1 MSKCQQS
8 LSRPFN
14 FLQTPFTYLGTPNET
29 IHARI
34 SILVKCIGK
43 GWRFP
48 FYFPLYYSER
58 PALSTDCWQAFLE
71 RFCFSV
77 YMHAFSD
84 THMQTAQS
92 LQRQRLDVVRCC
104 SEKLCCRL
112 RSSRSRKRYQRHNEN
127 VSSSSEVR
135 HEGLTSSESQAD
147 FCVHISLCAGV
158 K

>member
-1 MSKCQQS
+1 MTNVSNHSQGPLIFSKHPS
-8 LSRPFN
+8 LTLAHPMK
-14 FLQTPFTYLGTPNET
+14 QFTAEFQYWWS
-29 IHARI
+29 AM
-34 SILVKCIGK
+34 
-43 GWRFP
+43 WRDED
-48 FYFPLYYSER
+48 FPLWYYSEK

-77 YMHAFSD
+77 YVHAFSD
-84 THMQTAQS
+84 THTQKAQS
-92 LQRQRLDVVRCC
+92 PQRQRLDVVRCC

-127 VSSSSEVR
+127 VSSSSKVR

-147 FCVHISLCAGV
+147 FCVRISLSAGV